1 MIISIIIPCYNN
13 TIQLLSTIS
22 SLDNQILSDKVEL
35 EVVIVDDGSDE
46 SINVSNIN
54 CTHEIIVVSQKDDGF
69 RVALARN
76 RGARIASGE
85 ILLFVDCG
93 IYLEKNAVSSI
104 IEPSLYD
111 KCCVS
116 LGSIYGITNCSNN
129 KKIIL
134 RDIENYGVE
143 GALKLYISTSTFP
156 DPRIYHLSYHGM
168 DMRNLRAP
176 WVYCWGGVIA
186 IRKSLFDSISG
197 FDESFRSWGGEDIEL
212 GIRLMKEGA
221 IFSFVS
227 KSASIHI
234 PQPEDVVS
242 KKKSNFNAFEY
253 IHSKHLLDETYL
265 LLQHEYWGIEEILRQ
280 RSVLR
285 RHQ

>member
-13 TIQLLSTIS
+13 TIQLLSTIA
-22 SLDNQILSDKVEL
+22 SLDNQILPNKVEL

-46 SINVSNIN
+46 PINVNNIN
-54 CTHEIIVVSQKDDGF
+54 CMHEIIVVSQRDEGF
-69 RVALARN
+69 QVSLARN

-85 ILLFVDCG
+85 VLLFVDCG

-104 IEPSLYD
+104 IEPSLCD

-116 LGSIYGITNCSNN
+116 LGNIYGITNCADN

-134 RDIENYGVE
+134 SDIENYGVE
-143 GALKLYISTSTFP
+143 GALKLYISTSTFL
-156 DPRIYHLSYHGM
+156 DPRIYHLSYHDM

-186 IRKSLFDSISG
+186 IHKSLFDSISG

-221 IFSFVS
+221 IFSFVFE
-227 KSASIHI
+227 SASMHI
-234 PQPEDVVS
+234 PQSEDVVS

-265 LLQHEYWGIEEILRQ
+265 LLQHEYWGIEEVLRQ

-285 RHQ
+285 RTQ